1 MIASNA
7 TISTQHGCASTQILH
22 AHQVH
27 VMHGKTDRNHGKIKW
42 KNRWQLWVNQWTP
55 WKNRL
60 KPWKNRW
67 AVQMGHFSSK
77 IQQSTVFLLQ
87 NVASSKEKRP
97 RLKNKKTRCSP
108 RTRMLTRMLTG
119 HRCRSTWICSH
130 VEHFCE
136 TVYLN
141 SRVHF
146 SPVTIPV
153 HRRLWNME
161 EGGVQSVQCGV

>member
-1 MIASNA
+1 MPLFRPNTVVLQPIFCML
-7 TISTQHGCASTQILH
+7 TRL
-22 AHQVH
+22 H

-108 RTRMLTRMLTG
+108 RTRMLTRMLMVQMSKNMDMQSRRTLF
-119 HRCRSTWICSH
+119 W
-130 VEHFCE
+130 
-136 TVYLN
+136 N
-141 SRVHF
+141 SLF
-146 SPVTIPV
+146 
-153 HRRLWNME
+153 E
-161 EGGVQSVQCGV
+161 QSCTFFPCYHARAP

>member
-7 TISTQHGCASTQILH
+7 TISTQHGCASTHILH

-60 KPWKNRW
+60 KSWKNRW

-97 RLKNKKTRCSP
+97 RLKNKKKQDEAHEPECSHVCWWYRCQK
-108 RTRMLTRMLTG
+108 
-119 HRCRSTWICSH
+119 TWICSH
-130 VEHFCE
+130 AEHFSE

-141 SRVHF
+141 SLVHF
-146 SPVTIPV
+146 SPVTMPGP
-153 HRRLWNME
+153 RRLWNME